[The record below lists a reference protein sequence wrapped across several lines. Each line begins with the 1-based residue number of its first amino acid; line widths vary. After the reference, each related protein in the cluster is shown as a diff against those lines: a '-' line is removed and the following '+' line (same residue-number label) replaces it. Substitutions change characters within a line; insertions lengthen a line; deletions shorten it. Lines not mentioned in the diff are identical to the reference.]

1 MFASDSKEK
10 FKIMKNTNVL
20 IIITLL
26 MCVCSFL
33 SIEVIPINNGKG
45 WDGVVFYEIIQS
57 WSKGELGDGVEP
69 YRFMRMGAFA
79 PLILINKIFPSEAL
93 IYLFSRFLAI
103 VFAFASLVLVFMDR
117 HIKTS
122 KTTSCIKAWDVVIVF
137 VCSALVHAIYTMP
150 AFYPILTDHCA
161 LFLSGLAIFTA
172 RNIQSNIYKNIILF
186 ILSVYGI
193 FVMPLASIVPIVFL
207 IFQSDN
213 YETGYFYKVIKNIS
227 LKLHSYRY
235 IFMIGL
241 SLLFSGF
248 FISLFHFNMEYV
260 SDESLLSRGSN
271 NIAPAIISLKD
282 YSYTGLIFIIF
293 SLCGVISV
301 FFVRAIPCFS
311 FHGII
316 LAFSSLLLASI
327 ILFSIPN
334 WSAGMGGP
342 PLLVNLLTQ
351 ALHSPL
357 VSVASYFS
365 YYGPIGILGLIT
377 IILVA
382 IAKIPLQNGDAPVF
396 LAASLL
402 LLPTLI
408 GNETRQFIALY
419 PLLVFIVIKYIH
431 FSKALSMSTLCFS
444 LITLSIGYPI
454 SHNLSKA
461 LARNADVLDP
471 AWQAYFG
478 RQGPW
483 MSPDSILLWQSL
495 LLLFLLFII
504 LINYT
509 KKQTAD

>member
-1 MFASDSKEK
+1 
-10 FKIMKNTNVL
+10 MKNTNVL

-26 MCVCSFL
+26 MCVCSFWT
-33 SIEVIPINNGKG
+33 IDIIPVNDGKG
-45 WDGVVFYEIIQS
+45 WDGQVFYEIIKS

-79 PLILINKIFPSEAL
+79 PLILINKIFSNDSL

-103 VFAFASLVLVFMDR
+103 GFAFGSLFLVFLSTDL
-117 HIKTS
+117 KTS
-122 KTTSCIKAWDVVIVF
+122 KTTSGMKGWDVLILF
-137 VCSALVHAIYTMP
+137 MCSAFVHAIYTMP
-150 AFYPILTDHCA
+150 ALYPILTDHCA

-172 RNIQSNIYKNIILF
+172 KNIPSNTCKNFILF
-186 ILSVYGI
+186 TLSVYGI
-193 FVMPLASIVPIVFL
+193 FVMPLVSIIPIVFL

-213 YETGYFYKVIKNIS
+213 CKVGCSYQAVKNWA
-227 LKLHSYRY
+227 LNLHSCRY
-235 IFMIGL
+235 IASIGL

-248 FISLFHFNMEYV
+248 FMLLFHLNMKYV
-260 SDESLLSRGSN
+260 SDESLLSRGWN
-271 NIAPAIISLKD
+271 NVAPAIISLKE
-282 YSYTGLIFIIF
+282 YSYIGLIFIIISICSIISSF
-293 SLCGVISV
+293 FIRAFPSL
-301 FFVRAIPCFS
+301 S
-311 FHGII
+311 FRGIF
-316 LAFSSLLLASI
+316 LAFSSLILASI
-327 ILFSIPN
+327 ILFSVPE

-342 PLLVNLLTQ
+342 PLLVNLLIQ

-357 VSVASYFS
+357 NSIAPYFS

-382 IAKIPLQNGDAPVF
+382 ISKIPLQHGDAPVF

-419 PLLVFIVIKYIH
+419 PLLVYIVVKYIT
-431 FSKALSMSTLCFS
+431 FSTALSISTFCFS
-444 LITLSIGYPI
+444 LVTLSIGYPI
-454 SHNLSKA
+454 SHNISIALSRK
-461 LARNADVLDP
+461 ADVLDP

-495 LLLFLLFII
+495 LLLFLIFII